1 MRYKE
6 KPILSCYSAAVLL
19 LYVNV
24 LIVFPLHKIGY
35 FSSFSLKRMFT
46 PLRKM
51 LLLFSL
57 FKIDSLF
64 ETSSV
69 MEICDLGTRLL
80 RWWWRGGVGGGGS
93 PLIPIKNSL
102 FLCCSLS
109 INSIP
114 NIFCH

>member
-51 LLLFSL
+51 LRLFSL

-64 ETSSV
+64 KTSSV

-80 RWWWRGGVGGGGS
+80 RWWWRGGVGGGGVL
-93 PLIPIKNSL
+93 P
-102 FLCCSLS
+102 
-109 INSIP
+109 
-114 NIFCH
+114 